1 MEERDLKLIEKF
13 APLNP
18 ELKDLWE
25 NHILF
30 TKQLEK
36 LEAQAYRTP
45 EEEQKM
51 KTLKVQKLEGKT
63 KLMDLLERLAKE
75 NA

>member
-36 LEAQAYRTP
+36 LESQAYRTP